1 MISNQKYYAAS
12 RFGLGA
18 CQSDLAAMGD
28 DPQGWLAAQLD
39 AARGTYVDVPSSKD
53 TLTATQAAILERR
66 RTQQDAKAPN
76 TVIDIDTDADNRQ
89 TQQAQDMQRSM
100 RRRTRQ
106 AVQQQIGAR
115 IGHAVTTT
123 APFRERLVHF
133 YSNHLTVS
141 QQGRPQLIGS
151 CVAYEN
157 EAIRS
162 TLDGHFGQMLV
173 SAVGHP
179 VMLLYLDN
187 ARSIGPRS
195 QAGRRRNV
203 GLNENLAREVLELHT
218 LGVDGGYNQYDVQGL
233 ANMLTGWTVGSERF
247 KRFGVET
254 GTAAFVSLLHEP
266 GKQQLLGKSY
276 RDDGVGQATQ
286 ALKDLALHKSTA
298 RHLATKLARHFIAD
312 EPPRAAIDKLEE
324 AYLKTDGHLPSVHR
338 QLIHLKESWSLDTK
352 KFKTPHEYIVSVFR
366 GLELPTD
373 ATVSRATLEGLRT
386 MNHMPFTAPSPAGWP
401 DVETHWASP
410 SGLKQRLQWGVA
422 IGNRIGRGIDARQA
436 LPTILD
442 PAETGGLAK
451 SLARAESSAQAL
463 SLLVASP
470 DMQWR

>member
-1 MISNQKYYAAS
+1 VISNQKYHAAS

-18 CQSDLAAMGD
+18 CRSDLSAMSD
-28 DPQGWLAAQLD
+28 DPQGWLEAQLD
-39 AARGTYVDVPSSKD
+39 TARGSHVDVPSSKD
-53 TLTATQAAILERR
+53 TLTAGQNAMFERR
-66 RTQQDAKAPN
+66 RKQQDGKTSEAKGRA
-76 TVIDIDTDADNRQ
+76 RQ

-106 AVQQQIGAR
+106 ALQKQIGAR
-115 IGHAVTTT
+115 IEHAVSTD

-133 YSNHLTVS
+133 YSNHFTVS

-151 CVAYEN
+151 CVGYEN

-162 TLDGHFGQMLV
+162 TLNGHFGQMLV

-187 ARSIGPRS
+187 ARSIGPKS

-218 LGVDGGYNQYDVQGL
+218 LGVDGGYNQDDVQGL
-233 ANMLTGWTVGSERF
+233 AKMLTGWTVGNERF
-247 KRFGVET
+247 RRFGVKT
-254 GTAAFVSLLHEP
+254 GEAAFVSFLHEP
-266 GKQQLLGKSY
+266 GKQKLLGKSY
-276 RDDGVGQATQ
+276 GNDGVGQATQ
-286 ALKDLALHKSTA
+286 ALKDLSLHKATA

-312 EPPRAAIDKLEE
+312 VPPSAAVDKLED

-338 QLIHLKESWSLDTK
+338 QLLHLQESWSHDAK
-352 KFKTPHEYIVSVFR
+352 KFKTSHVYIVSVFR
-366 GLELPTD
+366 GLELSTN
-373 ATVSRATLEGLRT
+373 AVVSRGTLEGLRI

-410 SGLKQRLQWGVA
+410 SALKQRLQWGVA
-422 IGNRIGRGIDARQA
+422 IGNRTGRGIDARQA
-436 LPTILD
+436 MQTMLD
-442 PAETGGLAK
+442 PADAGPLTK
-451 SLARAESSAQAL
+451 SLARAESSSQAL